1 MAEKTMC
8 VSYVLVLVL
17 LLYNRLKFQTYIK
30 ENPDGDFEVWIPIF
44 CFQHSCATFQLHDV
58 QCTVLLFSA
67 SHNTIYLG
75 SVGSDPLFKTPKFG
89 IFGGFDWVWGLE
101 WFEVWLF
108 WILADLW

>member
-8 VSYVLVLVL
+8 VSYVLVL
-17 LLYNRLKFQTYIK
+17 LLYNRLKFQTFIK
-30 ENPDGDFEVWIPIF
+30 EKPDGVFEVWIPIF

-75 SVGSDPLFKTPKFG
+75 SVGSDPWFKTPTFG
-89 IFGGFDWVWGLE
+89 IFGRFD
-101 WFEVWLF
+101 
-108 WILADLW
+108 